1 MKTIFFATRT
11 LARNAA
17 KELNGKC
24 IDCGNDSPTGERWA
38 VLVEDS
44 THAAYNETQEQ
55 HQEWQRNN
63 LNVEKLVEAQDN
75 LIDSI
80 HQVQKIESTAQK
92 ERNVMQNEINEMQH
106 NLYLQSLASGGTMP
120 AVSFTP
126 GLKQRA
132 NLTSVNGKP
141 VKVLVRRSQVA
152 IRLAKHLANNA

>member
-55 HQEWQRNN
+55 QRNN

-75 LIDSI
+75 LVDSI

-106 NLYLQSLASGGTMP
+106 NLRLQSLASSGTMP
-120 AVSFTP
+120 AVSFTS

-141 VKVLVRRSQVA
+141 VKLLVRRSQVA
-152 IRLAKHLANNA
+152 VRLAKHLANNA